1 MIYIRREVKLAI
13 TAIAA
18 LIILIWGINFLKARA
33 LFDKNNVFYGVY
45 DRIDGLKVS
54 SSVIYRGYSVGQ
66 VNSVSFTGERFD
78 KVLVQFTV
86 GKKLKIPSN
95 SIAAIQSADLMGSKA
110 INLVPGDAM
119 TYAQSGDT
127 LRTQLELG
135 IMEQL
140 NEHLEPLKKKAE
152 NIMVSLDTVLLALQE
167 IFSENAKGNIRGSL
181 KSVSRTLEHVEKAS
195 GALHKMLSEE
205 SGRVSDILENINSI
219 TENLEGSNTEITRS
233 LSNITTISDS
243 LKAINLNN
251 SIRYL
256 NGVLIQVDSIV
267 RKINRGK
274 GSLGGMVNDAELY
287 YNLTAVSDNL
297 DKLLTEFRQNP
308 KRFVNLSIFDFGAK
322 KILPEDSYGI
332 AIAETERPLPLNSD
346 LYLKYPDLKE
356 MRKNGK
362 FFYLLHTY
370 KNLKQAQ
377 ADIFPTAS
385 SAPVPPPLRSH
396 APGHSSRGLFLQSS
410 SRHPAER
417 KDLS

>member
-1 MIYIRREVKLAI
+1 M
-13 TAIAA
+13 
-18 LIILIWGINFLKARA
+18 
-33 LFDKNNVFYGVY
+33 
-45 DRIDGLKVS
+45 
-54 SSVIYRGYSVGQ
+54 
-66 VNSVSFTGERFD
+66 SFTGERFD

-322 KILPEDSYGI
+322 KILPEDNYGI

-346 LYLKYPDLKE
+346 LYLKYPD
-356 MRKNGK
+356 
-362 FFYLLHTY
+362 
-370 KNLKQAQ
+370 
-377 ADIFPTAS
+377 
-385 SAPVPPPLRSH
+385 
-396 APGHSSRGLFLQSS
+396 
-410 SRHPAER
+410 
-417 KDLS
+417 